1 MFRRLLSIFAFVLCL
16 SPLRA
21 AVWQSA
27 EFGVGLTL
35 PDGPDWVTLPE
46 GGGPTF
52 RSLVGVVNQR
62 TNSMLGTTVL
72 LPPMAGKSL
81 DDPAVVEFMKKDLTA
96 SGYQIF
102 GFSKTSAGTM
112 PCLQFPVSNKDAKG
126 VVRVLSANGQLF
138 TMALLRGDGKNALE
152 DTDLMRAGA
161 SFRITGT
168 PAFAAVP
175 SSGLPS
181 ELTPVP
187 PPASGATPASG
198 TAAKS
203 GTITSEASTA
213 TPEVTGEMNYKRI
226 AIAGGVLLFL
236 ILMVWGII
244 GSGKK

>member
-1 MFRRLLSIFAFVLCL
+1 MFRRLILTFAFLLCL
-16 SPLRA
+16 IPLRA

-27 EFGVGLTL
+27 EFGVGLNL
-35 PDGPDWVTLPE
+35 PDGPDWATMPE
-46 GGGPTF
+46 GAGPTF
-52 RSLVGVVNQR
+52 RSLVGVINQR

-102 GFSKTSAGTM
+102 GYSKTSAGTM
-112 PCLQFPVSNKDAKG
+112 PCLQFPVNNKDAKG

-175 SSGLPS
+175 APGTSSGLA
-181 ELTPVP
+181 PVP
-187 PPASGATPASG
+187 SPAKGATPAKAGESTSG
-198 TAAKS
+198 DSAAAP
-203 GTITSEASTA
+203 EA
-213 TPEVTGEMNYKRI
+213 TGGMNYQRI

>member
-1 MFRRLLSIFAFVLCL
+1 MFRRLISVIAFLLCF

-35 PDGPDWVTLPE
+35 PDGPGWAMLPE
-46 GGGPTF
+46 GTGPTF
-52 RSLVGVVNQR
+52 RSLVGVINQR

-72 LPPMAGKSL
+72 LPPMEGKSF
-81 DDPAVVEFMKKDLTA
+81 DDAAVIEFMKKDLTA
-96 SGYQIF
+96 SGYQIL
-102 GFSKTSAGTM
+102 GYSKTTAGTM
-112 PCLQFPVSNKDAKG
+112 QCLQFPVSNKDAKG
-126 VVRVLSANGQLF
+126 VVRVFAANGRLF

-161 SFRITGT
+161 SFRVTGT

-175 SSGLPS
+175 APGTPSGM
-181 ELTPVP
+181 TPVP
-187 PPASGATPASG
+187 KPATGATPAGG

-203 GTITSEASTA
+203 EAATA
-213 TPEVTGEMNYKRI
+213 AAEGTGEMNYTRI

-244 GSGKK
+244 GSGRK

>member
-1 MFRRLLSIFAFVLCL
+1 MFRRLISFFAFLLCF

-27 EFGVGLTL
+27 EFGVGITL
-35 PDGPDWVTLPE
+35 PDGPGWVMLPE
-46 GGGPTF
+46 GSGPTF
-52 RSLVGVVNQR
+52 RSLVGVINQR

-72 LPPMAGKSL
+72 LPPMADKSL

-96 SGYQIF
+96 SGYQIL

-112 PCLQFPVSNKDAKG
+112 PCLQFPVNNKDAKG
-126 VVRVLSANGQLF
+126 VVRVISANGQLF

-152 DTDLMRAGA
+152 DSELVRAGA
-161 SFRITGT
+161 SFRVTGA

-175 SSGLPS
+175 SAATPPG
-181 ELTPVP
+181 LTPVP
-187 PPASGATPASG
+187 PPVTPASG
-198 TAAKS
+198 APAKPEDS
-203 GTITSEASTA
+203 AA
-213 TPEVTGEMNYKRI
+213 TPQAPGEMNYQRI

-244 GSGKK
+244 GSGRK